1 LNSLGKNKKNVG
13 PNNKSRFFLYK
24 NAASVA
30 FGKLKRVNYKFYMRE
45 NGGKLM
51 ELVIE
56 KINLAD
62 FREGTLL

>member
-1 LNSLGKNKKNVG
+1 
-13 PNNKSRFFLYK
+13 LYK
-24 NAASVA
+24 NAASLA

-62 FREGTLL
+62 FRENSLL